1 MAFQQNENM
10 NGVYTTVVRNTF
22 IDVEFTP
29 TCGLKTRSASVPVLW
44 LCEELAGN
52 SAEKTRG
59 GSVDFDA
66 STEAQSTCP
75 TCSECGSPDGASV
88 AGEDR
93 FFCSSEASGASAHGD
108 EACPGMAFTK
118 PARYNPPVS
127 PGGAGGGE
135 AKHVA
140 EDADLKTYKKRFA
153 EVVAWAKKAIKG
165 IQHVASVQVS
175 DSPSGWTVIIQPHGV
190 AEEDGQTDSLI
201 AKAKEALLDAA
212 TKSKCVYLMGYC
224 TPNPF
229 TMRPQGFEATLGAME
244 NAKSACWHVFKKG
257 FCRHGDACSKR
268 HAACTMSVEV
278 LVEGATFN
286 AIPSFASAFKQ
297 EVADVA
303 LAVTAEL
310 ESCTYAD
317 KVETFKD
324 KSGQGWTIEVLPKE
338 ELKPHKEYLVS
349 LAKNL
354 LFSATSNSN
363 NVYIMG
369 YSAKPFVEK
378 SQGFVTVLGA
388 MQDESKACW
397 DFYSKGACS
406 RSCECRWEHAECLMP
421 INIVIKER
429 PSLKCSPAVKEYLV
443 GKGLMSPASCQ

>member
-1 MAFQQNENM
+1 MAFQQNEDS

-29 TCGLKTRSASVPVLW
+29 TSGLKTRSASVPALW
-44 LCEELAGN
+44 LCEDSAGTN
-52 SAEKTRG
+52 ADKTHA

-75 TCSECGSPDGASV
+75 TCSECGSPEGASV

-93 FFCSSEASGASAHGD
+93 FFYTSETSGASTYAD
-108 EACPGMAFTK
+108 SQTFTK
-118 PARYNPPVS
+118 PSRYSPAVS
-127 PGGAGGGE
+127 TASE
-135 AKHVA
+135 AKHVV

-165 IQHVASVQVS
+165 IEHVASVQVS
-175 DSPSGWTVIIQPHGV
+175 DSPAGWTVIIQPQGV
-190 AEEDGQTDSLI
+190 GDEDGQTDALI

-229 TMRPQGFEATLGAME
+229 SMRPQGFEATLGAME

-257 FCRHGDACSKR
+257 FCRHGDTCSKR

-297 EVADVA
+297 EVADVT
-303 LAVTAEL
+303 LAVTAGM

-354 LFSATSNSN
+354 IFSATSNSN

-369 YSAKPFVEK
+369 YSAKPFMEK
-378 SQGFVTVLGA
+378 PQGFVTVLGA

-421 INIVIKER
+421 VNIVIKER

-443 GKGLMSPASCQ
+443 GKGLMSPASHQ